1 MPVYPFREWL
11 PDQPAYRNPGLLQA
25 QDVFPAARGY
35 LPVGTLT
42 AVTTALDNRPRGALQ
57 ARDTSGNVYQYAA
70 DKTKLYQNIDG
81 TWTDRS
87 KVGGYSAVS
96 EGRWEFAVWKN
107 KAIATNFADNPQV
120 ITFAGTAFADLT
132 TAFKAKHVAVV
143 RDFVVFGNT
152 SDSSEGNVPDRVR
165 WSAFND
171 ETDYTVSAS
180 TLSDYQDLKTAAVER
195 IFGGEYAV
203 VFQKN
208 SVWRMTFVGAP
219 VVFQFDEVLPGI
231 GLLAEGAAARLGDTI
246 YFLSGKGFFALEA
259 GARARPIGAGRV
271 DRYVLD
277 AIDET
282 KLHRL
287 SAAADPRTQRI
298 FFSYIETTSNN
309 PNKVIVYDAAF
320 DRWSLL
326 DERVELLWDAGTTD
340 TTVDSLVGILVDDTN
355 VAVDSS
361 RWVGGEPSIAAFDG
375 DFKSGFFDGSNKTA
389 LIETGEFEFN
399 DGGRARVN
407 GFRGLVDGGTV
418 TAEVG
423 SRNSQSESTS
433 YGSTLSV
440 YANNRFTT
448 RVNARYHT
456 FRFNLAGAWT
466 KAVGMQLDKTDLRM
480 GGNRG

>member
-11 PDQPAYRNPGLLQA
+11 PDQPDYRNPGVLQA
-25 QDVFPAARGY
+25 QDVFPSARGY
-35 LPVGTLT
+35 KPVGALT
-42 AVTTALDNRPRGALQ
+42 ATTTALGNRPRGAIQ

-70 DKTKLYQNIDG
+70 DKTKLYQNVDN

-87 KVGGYSAVS
+87 KVGDYTAIS

-107 KAIATNFADNPQV
+107 KTLATNFSDNPQQ
-120 ITFAGTAFADLT
+120 ITFGGSIFSDLT

-143 RDFVVFGNT
+143 RDFVVFANTNDT
-152 SDSSEGNVPDRVR
+152 SDGFVPDRVR
-165 WSAFND
+165 WSAFDD

-180 TLSDYQDLKTAAVER
+180 TLSDYQDLKTAAIER
-195 IFGGEYAV
+195 IFGGEYGV
-203 VFQKN
+203 IFQKN
-208 SVWRMTFVGAP
+208 SVWRMTFVGTP

-231 GLLAEGAAARLGDTI
+231 GLLAPGGAARLGDTI
-246 YFLSGKGFFALEA
+246 YFLSGKGFYALQA
-259 GARARPIGAGRV
+259 GAQARPIGAGKV

-282 KLHRL
+282 KLHRV
-287 SAAADPRTQRI
+287 SAAVDPRSQRI
-298 FFSYIETTSNN
+298 FWSYVETTANN
-309 PNKVIVYDAAF
+309 PQKVIVYDAAF

-326 DERVELLWDAGTTD
+326 DERVELLWEAGTTD
-340 TTVDSLVGILVDDTN
+340 TTLDSLTGVLVDDTN
-355 VAVDSS
+355 VSIDSS

-375 DFKSGFFDGSNKTA
+375 DFKSGFFNGSNKTA
-389 LIETGEFEFN
+389 LIETAEFEFN
-399 DGGRARVN
+399 EGGRSRVN
-407 GFRGLVDGGTV
+407 GFRALVDGGTV

-423 SRNSQSESTS
+423 TRSSQASSRS

-440 YANNRFTT
+440 YSNNRFTK

-456 FRFNLAGAWT
+456 FRFNLSGSWT
-466 KAVGMQLDKTDLRM
+466 DAVGMQIDKTDLRP